1 MGDVRNPADVAAHAA
16 AAGAHHARYDDVEA
30 IAAAD
35 VAGHTAVAGAHHAR
49 YADAEAT
56 TAVAGSVF
64 GLKSV
69 NFLIHESD
77 VAVAVADG
85 KAGFA
90 INDALNGMNLID
102 VLAAVHDKGITNTT
116 DIQVRR
122 RRAGANAD
130 MLSTKI
136 TIGDEFYTSD
146 EVINGANDDVATGDI
161 IYADVD
167 AVHSGTA
174 PNGLSI
180 VLTFGSPYART
191 SKPLGTH

>member
-1 MGDVRNPADVAAHAA
+1 MGDVRNP
-16 AAGAHHARYDDVEA
+16 
-30 IAAAD
+30 AD

-64 GLKSV
+64 GQKSV

-122 RRAGANAD
+122 RRAGANVD